1 MKDGTAK
8 EPASAAQDAAQDVA
22 QDLAQDLA
30 WMRAALGEARRAETL
45 GEVPIGAVLVR
56 AGEIIGSGCNRPIS
70 ACDPT
75 AHAEIE
81 ALRDAAR
88 RVGNYRL
95 PGATMY
101 VTVEPCLMC
110 AGALLHARIER
121 LAYGASAPKTGA
133 VATLEHAPSNHRL
146 RVEGGILA
154 DCSARL
160 LAEFF
165 AARRACP

>member
-1 MKDGTAK
+1 MRDGAEESSTAA
-8 EPASAAQDAAQDVA
+8 EDA
-22 QDLAQDLA
+22 A
-30 WMRAALGEARRAETL
+30 WMRVALGEARRAEAL

-56 AGEIIGSGCNRPIS
+56 DGEVIGSGCNRPIS

-88 RVGNYRL
+88 RAGNYRL
-95 PGATMY
+95 PGTTLY

-133 VATLEHAPSNHRL
+133 VAMLEVAPSNHRL

-154 DCSARL
+154 ECCARL

-165 AARRACP
+165 AARRACAS

>member
-1 MKDGTAK
+1 MGVKEGAE
-8 EPASAAQDAAQDVA
+8 EPASAAQDAAQD
-22 QDLAQDLA
+22 LAKDLA
-30 WMRAALGEARRAETL
+30 WMRVALGEAHRAEAL

-56 AGEIIGSGCNRPIS
+56 QGEIIGSGCNRPIS

-165 AARRACP
+165 AARRGWRP